1 MTHIIESIQYF
12 IMNPIWVFALI
23 SLVLVGYV
31 RVKRERSQ
39 FYTRIDKGLEEM
51 KEGMFK
57 GIGVGVLASILF
69 IGIGI
74 LVSPLYLLF
83 LTGTLLILLF
93 FFNFI
98 FLSSIYPLIVAFFGT
113 FLFLQSN
120 ESIEIFGMTLD
131 QSMSMNEL
139 AVSLLFIGAI
149 LLMGESI
156 LLLHLKKRSPSPY
169 LKKTARGR
177 YVGAFRMKQLWV
189 VPLLFVIPG
198 DWVDGLPYWPQLAYG
213 ETSFSFILFPYVIGF
228 QRQWLSTYPNEG
240 LQIERKRLIQLSL
253 IAFILGVISLMY
265 MDIAIYAL
273 AMVGLFA
280 VIRSFVALMKERK
293 DEAFVK
299 PLNEGLP
306 IVGVLPNSPAEQMG
320 LKIGEVIRSVNQ
332 QIVYDEKGFYE
343 AVQKNAAHCRLQVLG
358 RNQEIR
364 LEQTV
369 LFEQDHFKLGLL
381 FMTEKATSGK

>member
-83 LTGTLLILLF
+83 LTGALLILLF

-213 ETSFSFILFPYVIGF
+213 ETSFSFYPFSLCNWFPTSMVINV
-228 QRQWLSTYPNEG
+228 SE
-240 LQIERKRLIQLSL
+240 
-253 IAFILGVISLMY
+253 
-265 MDIAIYAL
+265 
-273 AMVGLFA
+273 
-280 VIRSFVALMKERK
+280 
-293 DEAFVK
+293 
-299 PLNEGLP
+299 
-306 IVGVLPNSPAEQMG
+306 
-320 LKIGEVIRSVNQ
+320 
-332 QIVYDEKGFYE
+332 
-343 AVQKNAAHCRLQVLG
+343 
-358 RNQEIR
+358 
-364 LEQTV
+364 
-369 LFEQDHFKLGLL
+369 
-381 FMTEKATSGK
+381 